1 MMPVIRTKVRQ
12 LIDEKS
18 AELGRP
24 LKLYEVSVGSGLQQS
39 ILRKYINNTIVNLNK
54 PTLIKLMA
62 YFNKKSISD
71 ILVFED
77 DRNEKP
83 S

>member
-1 MMPVIRTKVRQ
+1 MMPAIRTKVRQ

-18 AELGRP
+18 EKLGRKVT
-24 LKLYEVSVGSGLQQS
+24 LEEIRKATGLQQS
-39 ILRKYINNTIVNLNK
+39 ILRKYIGDSIINLNK

-62 YFNKKSISD
+62 YFEKKSITD
-71 ILVFED
+71 ILEYDFDE
-77 DRNEKP
+77 